1 MSTGTET
8 GRGHLRIGEIK
19 DGDGMPAGTFKVG
32 VAAYADIEKDGGVEV
47 AKLCDLKYFSPEIS
61 GLVFEV
67 PKQLR
72 WDIVVEKPTD
82 KPAAGNPS
90 RK

>member
-1 MSTGTET
+1 V
-8 GRGHLRIGEIK
+8 
-19 DGDGMPAGTFKVG
+19 KVG
-32 VAAYADIEKDGGVEV
+32 VAAYTFVEKAEV
-47 AKLCDLKYFSPEIS
+47 REEVPLCDLKYFSPETS